1 MRDCVYSLNN
11 CVYTNESV
19 TGPEMHQEFVMSIYG
34 LNLLAASVWNRHR
47 HSSLDTGGDGTG
59 APVVVLVETK
69 DRSCVFDSNRELRAT
84 DELKLETLYK
94 HKD

>member
-1 MRDCVYSLNN
+1 LLILEHMCWSYIIMRDCVYSLNN

-47 HSSLDTGGDGTG
+47 HSSLDT
-59 APVVVLVETK
+59 LV
-69 DRSCVFDSNRELRAT
+69 AT
-84 DELKLETLYK
+84 AQEHLS
-94 HKD
+94 